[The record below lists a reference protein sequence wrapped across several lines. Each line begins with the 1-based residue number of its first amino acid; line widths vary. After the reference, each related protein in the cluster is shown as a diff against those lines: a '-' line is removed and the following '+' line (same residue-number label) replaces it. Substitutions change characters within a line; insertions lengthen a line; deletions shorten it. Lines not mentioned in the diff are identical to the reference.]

1 MTERKQDALSTNF
14 LLGLLDTE
22 TEETIDEESEIRINL
37 RRTPRVGNDQSIG
50 HLANRIVEE
59 VQVTTPRQ
67 RAKNVLID
75 AGITVR
81 EQSRDGLVN
90 SHLQHV
96 GEPAK
101 KIPLNQQTL
110 LPVRRVKKPSLSYR
124 HRSSNRAPPSTRNR
138 PSLGMEHETPRAS
151 RNTKKSRRKKPRR
164 KSFFRR

>member
-22 TEETIDEESEIRINL
+22 VNSKGEDGDEIRINV
-37 RRTPRVGNDQSIG
+37 RQIPKVNNDQSIG

-81 EQSRDGLVN
+81 IESNENFDN
-90 SHLQHV
+90 SHRQHV
-96 GEPAK
+96 GERAK

-110 LPVRRVKKPSLSYR
+110 RPIRRVKKQSPTSR
-124 HRSSNRAPPSTRNR
+124 RNNFDRAPHTTRNR
-138 PSLGMEHETPRAS
+138 PSLGMEHETPRPA
-151 RNTKKSRRKKPRR
+151 RNTNKSQRKKPRR